1 MKKILLIFSLLLG
14 FSFSTYGQKLIKEE
28 IIADD
33 AVVRIYDTK
42 IDIYSKT
49 LGLVS
54 IENNK
59 FVIMSV
65 NLSNPKQYIFLLY
78 KRKQ

>member
-1 MKKILLIFSLLLG
+1 M
-14 FSFSTYGQKLIKEE
+14 
-28 IIADD
+28 
-33 AVVRIYDTK
+33 YDTK